1 MYAHLREEEITLYLA
16 LLPLPQVKRQETFIE
31 SRIEY

>member
-1 MYAHLREEEITLYLA
+1 MYAHLWKEEITLYLT
-16 LLPLPQVKRQETFIE
+16 LPLLSQVKRQETFIE